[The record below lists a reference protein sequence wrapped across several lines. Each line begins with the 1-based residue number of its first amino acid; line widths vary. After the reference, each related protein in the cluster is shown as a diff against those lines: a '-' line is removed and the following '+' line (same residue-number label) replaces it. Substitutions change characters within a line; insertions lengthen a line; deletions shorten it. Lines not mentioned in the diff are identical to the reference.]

1 IEDGIESEA
10 VQELL
15 DTLNSISAR
24 QRVFFPFERIS
35 VYRTGYDTLSIMFEA
50 NGERID
56 ASMMKDFSTLY
67 DSGTSPYKAYV
78 VGIES
83 FEKIAS
89 VIEKYGEVESK

>member
-1 IEDGIESEA
+1 
-10 VQELL
+10 
-15 DTLNSISAR
+15 
-24 QRVFFPFERIS
+24 
-35 VYRTGYDTLSIMFEA
+35 MFEA

-56 ASMMKDFSTLY
+56 VSMMKDFSTLY